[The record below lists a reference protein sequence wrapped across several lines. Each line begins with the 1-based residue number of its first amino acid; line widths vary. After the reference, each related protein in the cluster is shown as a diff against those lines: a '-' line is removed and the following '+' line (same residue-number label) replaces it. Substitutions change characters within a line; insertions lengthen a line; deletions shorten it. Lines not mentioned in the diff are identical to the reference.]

1 MAFLATIY
9 FIEIII
15 VFLFA
20 KSIYEPKFNHL
31 ISFLGTLIAYSLL
44 FIVNVVFKLEV
55 LNILFMLLINILVL
69 KLLYKSSLKSSL
81 FHGLALMIS
90 VFISEFTVVYFSSLI
105 IKESYMS
112 SDNLHLQSLISM
124 LLFFLI
130 TRVLARLSIKESN
143 GAAWGTWVGLAVLPF
158 SSAVVLFAF
167 RFATKSIA
175 LQTVESICILIA
187 SIVLFLAN
195 VIAYVIYERAEL
207 NTQKLMELEL
217 ANQKNEID
225 MQYLNLIEKKNQSMQ
240 VMAHD
245 YKNHFITIASMT
257 DSVEVKEYINGLLG
271 ETSRLDN
278 MGKTQNRLLDV
289 ILSKYTAVCEEKDI
303 AFEIDVVTDNLA
315 IMNNNDISSLFNNL
329 LDNAVESAGKSKDKK
344 VLVQITN
351 VMNSYRKIAVI
362 NSCDTP
368 PNTKNGELVTS
379 KENKDAHGFGTKSIK
394 KIVNKYDGELDWE
407 FDENAKVFKFTIL
420 IPINQQKDIPIILL
434 QFSIILQFN

>member
-105 IKESYMS
+105 IKESYMR

-167 RFATKSIA
+167 RFATKSIV

-420 IPINQQKDIPIILL
+420 IPINQ
-434 QFSIILQFN
+434 

>member
-420 IPINQQKDIPIILL
+420 IPINQ
-434 QFSIILQFN
+434 

>member
-187 SIVLFLAN
+187 SIILFLAN

-303 AFEIDVVTDNLA
+303 AFE
-315 IMNNNDISSLFNNL
+315 
-329 LDNAVESAGKSKDKK
+329 
-344 VLVQITN
+344 
-351 VMNSYRKIAVI
+351 
-362 NSCDTP
+362 
-368 PNTKNGELVTS
+368 
-379 KENKDAHGFGTKSIK
+379 
-394 KIVNKYDGELDWE
+394 
-407 FDENAKVFKFTIL
+407 
-420 IPINQQKDIPIILL
+420 
-434 QFSIILQFN
+434 

>member
-1 MAFLATIY
+1 
-9 FIEIII
+9 
-15 VFLFA
+15 
-20 KSIYEPKFNHL
+20 
-31 ISFLGTLIAYSLL
+31 
-44 FIVNVVFKLEV
+44 
-55 LNILFMLLINILVL
+55 
-69 KLLYKSSLKSSL
+69 
-81 FHGLALMIS
+81 
-90 VFISEFTVVYFSSLI
+90 
-105 IKESYMS
+105 
-112 SDNLHLQSLISM
+112 SDL
-124 LLFFLI
+124 
-130 TRVLARLSIKESN
+130 
-143 GAAWGTWVGLAVLPF
+143 
-158 SSAVVLFAF
+158 
-167 RFATKSIA
+167 
-175 LQTVESICILIA
+175 
-187 SIVLFLAN
+187 
-195 VIAYVIYERAEL
+195 
-207 NTQKLMELEL
+207 
-217 ANQKNEID
+217 
-225 MQYLNLIEKKNQSMQ
+225 
-240 VMAHD
+240 
-245 YKNHFITIASMT
+245 
-257 DSVEVKEYINGLLG
+257 INGLLG

-420 IPINQQKDIPIILL
+420 IPINQ
-434 QFSIILQFN
+434 

>member
-329 LDNAVESAGKSKDKK
+329 LDNAVESAEKSATKK
-344 VLVQITN
+344 MLVQITN

-368 PNTKNGELVTS
+368 PSTKNGELITS
-379 KENKDAHGFGTKSIK
+379 KENKETHGLGTKSIK
-394 KIVNKYDGELDWE
+394 KIVTKYDGELDWE
-407 FDENAKVFKFTIL
+407 YNENTKEFKFTIL
-420 IPINQQKDIPIILL
+420 IPINE
-434 QFSIILQFN
+434 

>member
-187 SIVLFLAN
+187 SIILFLAN

-420 IPINQQKDIPIILL
+420 IPINQ
-434 QFSIILQFN
+434 

>member
-1 MAFLATIY
+1 MGFLATIY
-9 FIEIII
+9 FIEVIIL
-15 VFLFA
+15 FFFA
-20 KSIYEPKFNHL
+20 KSIYESKFNHL
-31 ISFLGTLIAYSLL
+31 ISFLGTLVAYSLL
-44 FIVNVVFKLEV
+44 FVVNITSNSEL
-55 LNILFMLLINILVL
+55 LNILFMFLINVLVL

-90 VFISEFTVVYFSSLI
+90 VFISEFTVFYLSSLI
-105 IKESYMS
+105 IKDSLFIT
-112 SDNLHLQSLISM
+112 DNSLHLQSLISM

-130 TRVLARLSIKESN
+130 SRVLARLSIKENTGKS
-143 GAAWGTWVGLAVLPF
+143 WGTWAGLAVLPF
-158 SSAVVLFAF
+158 SSALVLFAF
-167 RFATKSIA
+167 RFATKNIA
-175 LQTVESICILIA
+175 LGTFESICILIA

-195 VIAYVIYERAEL
+195 VIAYVIYERAEK

-245 YKNHFITIASMT
+245 YKNHFITIGSMT
-257 DSVEVKEYINGLLG
+257 DSAEVKEYINGLLG
-271 ETSRLDN
+271 EMSRLDN
-278 MGKTQNRLLDV
+278 IGKTQNRLLDV
-289 ILSKYTAVCEEKDI
+289 ILSKYMSVCEEKNIDL
-303 AFEIDVVTDNLA
+303 EIDIVTDNLT
-315 IMNNNDISSLFNNL
+315 IINNNDISSLFNNL
-329 LDNAVESAGKSKDKK
+329 LDNAVESAEKSENKK

-379 KENKDAHGFGTKSIK
+379 KENKEAHGLGTKSIK

-407 FDENAKVFKFTIL
+407 YNENTKEFKFTIL
-420 IPINQQKDIPIILL
+420 IPINE
-434 QFSIILQFN
+434 

>member
-81 FHGLALMIS
+81 FHGLAIMIS

-420 IPINQQKDIPIILL
+420 IPINQ
-434 QFSIILQFN
+434 

>member
-257 DSVEVKEYINGLLG
+257 DSVGVKEYINGLLG

-420 IPINQQKDIPIILL
+420 IPINQ
-434 QFSIILQFN
+434 